1 MMKLNWLQFFS
12 SLLIVSTIF
21 FFFFSSVSRSSL
33 PIHFYTTVET
43 NFYHP
48 LGRVNDDLNNLKPQ
62 EIIDYFYWSNASSC
76 QLAHE
81 MWKDPSGLDG
91 QKAVCLD
98 PQVRPPPGDCIIYS
112 FGISNEWSFDEAM
125 EAYGCRVFAF
135 DPSMGKGNHNH
146 SRNIQFFNIGLSD
159 RDYTTEKGWQMKTLS
174 SIYKLL
180 VPFHGERIIDYL
192 KIDIESAEWD
202 VLPQL
207 IPSGMFAKV
216 RQLGVEFHLDNRGDT
231 LEKIIWRV
239 KAIKFIEDAGMIR
252 FDSKYNMWAKRQIT
266 VLDLYEAPFCFE
278 IAFYQY
284 LPSSTPFNPVY
295 TFSKH

>member
-1 MMKLNWLQFFS
+1 MMILNRVQFFS

-21 FFFFSSVSRSSL
+21 LFYFSSGSRSSL

-43 NFYHP
+43 NYYHP
-48 LGRVNDDLNNLKPQ
+48 LGRVNDDLDNLKPQ

-76 QLAHE
+76 QLAHDFGGE
-81 MWKDPSGLDG
+81 MRKDPSGLDG

-146 SRNIQFFNIGLSD
+146 SRNIQFFNIGLTD

-216 RQLGVEFHLDNRGDT
+216 RQLGVEFHLRNDST
-231 LEKIIWRV
+231 LEHYRKMVSIV
-239 KAIKFIEDAGMIR
+239 KSIEDAGMIR
-252 FDSKYNMWAKRQIT
+252 FNSKYNPGQ
-266 VLDLYEAPFCFE
+266 
-278 IAFYQY
+278 
-284 LPSSTPFNPVY
+284 
-295 TFSKH
+295 